1 MNGVHDHLQ
10 GFMDVRNVIA
20 GKTKGDDKEMCC
32 SGCIVA
38 TVTFLSRDEAFSR
51 ATDEHRSCGPGN
63 IPCCDAANYA
73 FFFKSDVRRL
83 PGTLCASIADGH
95 GFEAQRSLV
104 KQILGGAER

>member
-10 GFMDVRNVIA
+10 GAMDIRNVIA

-51 ATDEHRSCGPGN
+51 ATDEH
-63 IPCCDAANYA
+63 
-73 FFFKSDVRRL
+73 
-83 PGTLCASIADGH
+83 
-95 GFEAQRSLV
+95 
-104 KQILGGAER
+104 